1 MLEGREARPVKT
13 GYEVPLR
20 DATSLVFSRTRNDMD
35 ATCRRRGE
43 EMRGGRGREGEGGG
57 GRGKEKGRIKRVKME
72 RGGGEGGGEEG
83 EEEGGEGGGEK
94 RKENKGSLQ

>member
-43 EMRGGRGREGEGGG
+43 EMRGGRGREGEGEGKDKKGEDGERGRRG
-57 GRGKEKGRIKRVKME
+57 GRRG
-72 RGGGEGGGEEG
+72 GGGEGGGEEG

-94 RKENKGSLQ
+94 RKE

>member
-35 ATCRRRGE
+35 TTCRRRGE
-43 EMRGGRGREGEGGG
+43 KMSEGRGREGEG
-57 GRGKEKGRIKRVKME
+57 EME
-72 RGGGEGGGEEG
+72 RGRRREG
-83 EEEGGEGGGEK
+83 
-94 RKENKGSLQ
+94 